1 MTDQPADLPGG
12 DALQDTRPAGAEE
25 TGPVRVRNPRVES
38 MVTGAAYGALIVFGL
53 GVGLYESFSYSWSAG
68 SFPLAAVLISVLN
81 FGIFWGT
88 GWGMGGKLGAVI
100 PASCWLLVVMVFSI
114 RTPSG
119 GLVVTGST
127 AGNVFLLAG
136 TLAGVLAITFTRSSG
151 NWLLRGGPRQTG

>member
-1 MTDQPADLPGG
+1 MTDQSDGG
-12 DALQDTRPAGAEE
+12 NLQDTRPAGVEASR
-25 TGPVRVRNPRVES
+25 PMRAANPRVAAI
-38 MVTGAAYGALIVFGL
+38 VTGAAYGALIVFGL

-68 SFPLAAVLISVLN
+68 TFPLAAVLISILN
-81 FGIFWGT
+81 FGIFWT
-88 GWGMGGKLGAVI
+88 AGWGMGGKLGAVV
-100 PASCWLLVVMVFSI
+100 PATCWLLVVILFSI

-127 AGNVFLLAG
+127 AGNTFLLGG